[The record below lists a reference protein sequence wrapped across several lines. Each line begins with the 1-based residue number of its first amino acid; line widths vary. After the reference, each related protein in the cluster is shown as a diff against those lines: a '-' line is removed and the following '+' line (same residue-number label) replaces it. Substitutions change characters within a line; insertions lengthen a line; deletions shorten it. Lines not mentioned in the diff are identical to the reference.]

1 MYLNNRFKCIQA
13 EWPASMLTSPIDQK
27 CGLWVLTWNFQSDK
41 IKEIISIWKSDA
53 DQDLPCNQKALTW
66 IAASS
71 PLNLGSERGMGP
83 IPDSSYS
90 PLSFKVCFKAPNCL
104 EAPSATKRDSWITV
118 LTGSSL
124 TLRAQRDQP
133 ILLQLSKCSPT
144 CDD

>member
-90 PLSFKVCFKAPNCL
+90 PLSFKVCFKAPDCFGGSISHKKGLLDHCPYRLQPHTESSKGPAN
-104 EAPSATKRDSWITV
+104 PPTTV
-118 LTGSSL
+118 
-124 TLRAQRDQP
+124 QM
-133 ILLQLSKCSPT
+133 
-144 CDD
+144 